1 MARGFVI
8 CKHLSSLIHA
18 SDLRVLLFAAA
29 LFVFAGIA
37 TGQDVVADDIAPP
50 PLKVLSQ
57 DEKTRLGAETEVK
70 RRTRLALELM
80 EHRLKQA
87 ETQDGAENF
96 DQMYVELG
104 GFHALMENML
114 HFLNS
119 SDKDS
124 GRVLNNFKR
133 FEIGLR
139 GFTSRLELI
148 RRELPIR
155 YEPYVRSLIKQLRA
169 ARAKAIEPLFD
180 DTVVPTNKPA

>member
-1 MARGFVI
+1 MGITV
-8 CKHLSSLIHA
+8 
-18 SDLRVLLFAAA
+18 AAVV
-29 LFVFAGIA
+29 LFVFAHLA
-37 TGQDVVADDIAPP
+37 PAQDVVEDDVAPP
-50 PLKVLSQ
+50 PLKILSP
-57 DEKTRLGAETEVK
+57 DEKTKLGAEKEVK

-80 EHRLKQA
+80 ELRLKQA
-87 ETQDGAENF
+87 ETNDTAENF

-114 HFLNS
+114 EFLNS

-148 RRELPIR
+148 RRDLPIR

-180 DTVVPTNKPA
+180 DTVVPSKKPA